1 MPLFSTMTTILA
13 NDLEI
18 QQVIDED
25 AGIIDG
31 ALDEIDEEELISE
44 LNDILPSDW
53 VYAFE
58 EEQAPSSSMVEEE
71 QAPSP
76 AFRIIAVVDN

>member
-1 MPLFSTMTTILA
+1 MTTILA

-18 QQVIDED
+18 QQVLDKD

-53 VYAFE
+53 VYAVE